1 MWHILTTETQQKH
14 IPDIQRRERR
24 SLLDK
29 AILTYQ
35 RQSITGEIRKRR
47 LVHQAIST
55 FVL

>member
-1 MWHILTTETQQKH
+1 VAHTHYRDSTETHPRHTEEEEK
-14 IPDIQRRERR
+14 E
-24 SLLDK
+24 LAMDK

-47 LVHQAIST
+47 LVDQAIST